1 VRRDE
6 GFTLIELMVVVAI
19 IAVLATIAI
28 PSFFGESSKAKAESE
43 VAAMF
48 AELRVRQEQYHL
60 ENGVYLST
68 SASETTTWP
77 TTPNRKGQTIQPLP
91 TTWQSLKVMPS
102 DQTVYCTYVAIAGV
116 PGGTAGTIAT
126 SFAFAVPNANWFYL
140 IARCNMDGDSATDGY
155 FFTSSV
161 DTTIRKRN
169 TSK

>member
-1 VRRDE
+1 MRRDG

-19 IAVLATIAI
+19 VAVLATIAI

-43 VAAMF
+43 VASVF
-48 AELRVRQEQYHL
+48 AELGVRQQQYHT

-68 SASETTTWP
+68 SAAETTMWP

-91 TTWQSLKVMPS
+91 ATWLALKVLPP
-102 DQTVYCTYVAIAGV
+102 DQTVYCSYVAIAGV
-116 PGGTAGTIAT
+116 AGGTAGTVAT
-126 SFAFAVPNANWFYL
+126 SFGFVVPNANWYYL
-140 IARCNMDGDSATDGY
+140 IARCNMDGNSATDGY

>member
-43 VAAMF
+43 VASMF

-68 SASETTTWP
+68 GASETATWP
-77 TTPNRKGQTIQPLP
+77 ATPNRKGQTIQPLP
-91 TTWQSLKVMPS
+91 ATWLSLKVLPPDS
-102 DQTVYCTYVAIAGV
+102 TVYCTYVVRAGV
-116 PGGTAGTIAT
+116 AGGAAGTIAT
-126 SFAFAVPNANWFYL
+126 SFGFTVPNANWFY
-140 IARCNMDGDSATDGY
+140 IVARCNMDGNSATDGY

-161 DTTIRKRN
+161 ETTLQKRN